1 MVKYFEKQI
10 QSLTTDE
17 IHTVYCKAV
26 KIGDSWRVHIVHSDK
41 NPYLYTVEVTED
53 FFEDTSEIQRS
64 FYNNS
69 LQFLKDYFG

>member
-41 NPYLYTVEVTED
+41 NPYLYTVEATED
-53 FFEDTSEIQRS
+53 FFENILEIRKS
-64 FYNNS
+64 FYNQQ